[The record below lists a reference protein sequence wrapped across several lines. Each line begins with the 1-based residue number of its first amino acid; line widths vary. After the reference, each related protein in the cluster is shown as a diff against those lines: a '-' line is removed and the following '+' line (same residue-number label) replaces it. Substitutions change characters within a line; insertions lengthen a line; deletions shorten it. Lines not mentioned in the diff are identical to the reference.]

1 MVSTALRRR
10 GPLGDR
16 GRLSYGKV
24 CIFFFLGSL
33 LLSLLRQI
41 VVDVFRALVPK
52 PGASYGAERM
62 NPSRRVDHAD
72 P

>member
-1 MVSTALRRR
+1 MERSA
-10 GPLGDR
+10 
-16 GRLSYGKV
+16 S
-24 CIFFFLGSL
+24 FSFSGSL

-41 VVDVFRALVPK
+41 VVDVFSKLVPK
-52 PGASYGAERM
+52 LGASYGAERM